1 MTTSEQ
7 SLGLSIAETSD
18 IPECDLMIQ
27 EQLESWDHFIT
38 SFLQS
43 QDYQFLWIFITRTL
57 KQRNL
62 YGMYSEADV
71 IYKTHEITI
80 TKIKEGIKIN
90 NASGWFRK
98 TAFNVIQNLS
108 RIENNKLKNL
118 KKLENKVDA
127 VYDPKYLVNE
137 DYSEEQVELL
147 HQNWNRLSEQERTI
161 LRLREVKNLEWK
173 QVCEELVAAGYEK
186 DDAGLNNRVR
196 QKGKRALDKLRKLM
210 KVDKSPKLI
219 KNKSILTI

>member
-1 MTTSEQ
+1 
-7 SLGLSIAETSD
+7 
-18 IPECDLMIQ
+18 
-27 EQLESWDHFIT
+27 
-38 SFLQS
+38 
-43 QDYQFLWIFITRTL
+43 
-57 KQRNL
+57 
-62 YGMYSEADV
+62 MYSEADV